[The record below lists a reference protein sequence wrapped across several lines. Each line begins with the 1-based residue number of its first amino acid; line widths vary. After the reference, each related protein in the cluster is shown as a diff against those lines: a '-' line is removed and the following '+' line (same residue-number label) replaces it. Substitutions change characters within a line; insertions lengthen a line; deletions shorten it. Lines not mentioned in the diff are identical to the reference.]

1 MMQLLAIARNAFL
14 EMVRQPIFGAMI
26 LVTFAVLIADVPLSS
41 WTMGG
46 ETAQY
51 KKTDQQLLVNL
62 GMSTLLI
69 SGLLVAAFG
78 ASGVVS
84 REIRDRTIL
93 TVVSKP
99 LSRATVVIGKYVGVA
114 AAVTLA
120 FGVCT
125 VGFLLTVR
133 HGVLPSVSD
142 PVDWPVIVLGLGALA
157 TALLAAMFCNWSFRW
172 HFVSSFVMFSAVLMT
187 AALMVVS
194 FFGKHWEASPIGL
207 ELPFN
212 LPHALVLMWL
222 SNLVFAAVAV
232 AASTRLGQAM
242 TLLTCVGFFLVGL
255 WGSSLLGSPGGS
267 AAMQFLRGAVP
278 DLKFFYV
285 LDALIREK
293 AISLTYIGWAVL
305 YDLFLILATLSI
317 GVILFQTREL
327 EQTSSGGPMGVS
339 LMAVLGRFGAI
350 LLLLAAIKAFRGGG
364 MGRIFVGP
372 ALVAGSVAAWVL
384 WGWFGR
390 GVKWTYFVA
399 LLVLLAAAG
408 GAGAALLG
416 YSRLATLNVPLL
428 VTTAVGATLCVLIL
442 VLPKTR
448 FHFDLVRLPA
458 RARKAGEGR

>member
-51 KKTDQQLLVNL
+51 KKTDHQLLVNL

-114 AAVTLA
+114 AAGTLA

-125 VGFLLTVR
+125 AGFLLTVR

-172 HFVSSFVMFSAVLMT
+172 HFVSSFVMFSAVL
-187 AALMVVS
+187 
-194 FFGKHWEASPIGL
+194 
-207 ELPFN
+207 
-212 LPHALVLMWL
+212 
-222 SNLVFAAVAV
+222 
-232 AASTRLGQAM
+232 
-242 TLLTCVGFFLVGL
+242 
-255 WGSSLLGSPGGS
+255 
-267 AAMQFLRGAVP
+267 
-278 DLKFFYV
+278 
-285 LDALIREK
+285 
-293 AISLTYIGWAVL
+293 
-305 YDLFLILATLSI
+305 
-317 GVILFQTREL
+317 
-327 EQTSSGGPMGVS
+327 
-339 LMAVLGRFGAI
+339 
-350 LLLLAAIKAFRGGG
+350 
-364 MGRIFVGP
+364 
-372 ALVAGSVAAWVL
+372 
-384 WGWFGR
+384 
-390 GVKWTYFVA
+390 
-399 LLVLLAAAG
+399 
-408 GAGAALLG
+408 
-416 YSRLATLNVPLL
+416 
-428 VTTAVGATLCVLIL
+428 
-442 VLPKTR
+442 
-448 FHFDLVRLPA
+448 
-458 RARKAGEGR
+458 